1 MYKEQ
6 VVQKIKELGIL
17 AVIRG
22 NSSEEAV
29 ALSEACIRGGVTGI
43 ELAFTTPH
51 ADEAIRALAGKYEK
65 DGDVLIGAGTVLD
78 AETARLAI
86 LAGAEFVVSPSLDIS
101 SIRLCNRY
109 RVACMPGVTTVQ
121 GVIEALEQ
129 GVDIVKVFPGDVVGM
144 NFIKSVRGPLPQ
156 AQLMPTGGV
165 SIDNVK
171 DWLKAGCVAVGVG
184 GALTGGG
191 RTEQEITD
199 LAKRF
204 IQTIRDTR
212 EEK

>member
-22 NSSEEAV
+22 NSPEEAV